1 MKILKRLMQIILI
14 TISLILLSNIQSK
27 ASSDLFLNYL
37 LFDVQINQDGSMNVV
52 ETWDID
58 IEDTN
63 TLYKTFV
70 RDSSKYSSI
79 SDFVVKEIIDGKE
92 VELTKT
98 NTWAYHLEENTYY
111 GGLNED
117 GKYEIAF
124 GVGLEDES
132 DNRKYKL
139 EYKVNDAIAKYSD
152 YAELYW
158 QFIGED
164 FEIPARDVAGTIYLP
179 ENAQNQEDIK
189 VWGHVESLNGEIYAT
204 GLNKI
209 EFHLDGFNPGRYVEI
224 RTLFP
229 TNMISSST
237 RGTNREI
244 LEDVIEEET
253 IWANEANQRRENKKR
268 IDFIILISIIGITL
282 IITIIVLRKYLKY
295 RKIEKEMPDK
305 NKPSQEIVYYREIPR
320 EDATPAEAEYVIK
333 ESKATFDEN
342 EIGKI
347 FSATLLDLSLKKIIE
362 FEVDKNKKD
371 KDAITIKI
379 LKDEASELE
388 NEKDEKEIFEFLKN
402 AAMPNKEINIKEL
415 LKYIKRSTSKVIKL
429 KNNIDKYTK
438 ESVIN
443 KKIIDKDE
451 LAKYS
456 KCTGSTVSYMMLAIF
471 TIIIAAYLTFMFN
484 IYVLIGFVPLLL
496 ISSLTCAKVGKVA
509 NKLNVYTQKGIDE
522 SKMWEGLKKYMEE
535 FSMLDK
541 REVPELVIWEKFLVY
556 ATVFG
561 IADKVLKQL
570 KIVYPNIDETLNV
583 NTYTYMYLMMNTN
596 FSSSFS
602 SAVSTSISST
612 YSSGT
617 GGGGGFSGGGG
628 GGGRTAEVVA
638 EDKPLPNNPYIM
650 Y

>member
-1 MKILKRLMQIILI
+1 MKVLKRLIQIIVLTSALI
-14 TISLILLSNIQSK
+14 ILNNIQSK

-37 LFDVQINQDGSMNVV
+37 IFDVQINKDGSMNVA
-52 ETWDID
+52 ETWNID

-63 TLYKTFV
+63 TIYKTFK
-70 RDSSKYSSI
+70 RDNSKYTSI
-79 SDFVVKEIIDGKE
+79 SDVIVKEIVDGTEK
-92 VELTKT
+92 ELTKT

-117 GKYEIAF
+117 GNYEIAF

-132 DNRKYKL
+132 DKRKYKI

-164 FEIPARDVAGTIYLP
+164 FEIPARDVSGTIYLP
-179 ENAQNQEDIK
+179 ENAKKQEDIK

-209 EFHLDGFNPGRYVEI
+209 EFRLEGFNPGRYVEI

-237 RGTNREI
+237 RGSNREI

-253 IWANEANQRRENKKR
+253 VWANEANQRRENR
-268 IDFIILISIIGITL
+268 ERMNLIILISIIGITL
-282 IITIIVLRKYLKY
+282 IISIIVLKKYLKY
-295 RKIEKEMPDK
+295 RKIAKELPDK
-305 NKPSQEIVYYREIPR
+305 YKISQEIIYYRDIPR

-333 ESKATFDEN
+333 ESKTIFNED

-371 KDAITIKI
+371 KDAVTIKI
-379 LKDEASELE
+379 LKDKAPELE

-402 AAMPNKEINIKEL
+402 AAMPDKEINIKEL

-429 KNNIDKYTK
+429 KNNIDKNTK
-438 ESVIN
+438 ESVID
-443 KKIIDKDE
+443 KKLIDKNE
-451 LAKYS
+451 LVKYS
-456 KCTGSTVSYMMLAIF
+456 KYTGSTVSYMMLTIF
-471 TIIIAAYLTFMFN
+471 TIIIGAYLTFMFN

-496 ISSLTCAKVGKVA
+496 ISSLTCAKIGKVA

-522 SKMWEGLKKYMEE
+522 SQMWKGLKKYMEE

-570 KIVYPNIDETLNV
+570 KIVYPNIDETLNI

-612 YSSGT
+612 YSSVT

-628 GGGRTAEVVA
+628 GGRTDGGGGGGR
-638 EDKPLPNNPYIM
+638 
-650 Y
+650 

>member
-79 SDFVVKEIIDGKE
+79 SDFVVKEIVDGEE

-132 DNRKYKL
+132 DNRKYKV

-253 IWANEANQRRENKKR
+253 VWANEANQRRENKKR

-333 ESKATFDEN
+333 ESKATFDEK

-362 FEVDKNKKD
+362 FKVDKNKKD

-471 TIIIAAYLTFMFN
+471 TIIIGAYLTFMFN

-638 EDKPLPNNPYIM
+638 EDKPLPNKPYIM

>member
-79 SDFVVKEIIDGKE
+79 SDFVVKEIVDGEE

-132 DNRKYKL
+132 DNRKYKV

-164 FEIPARDVAGTIYLP
+164 YEIPAREVAGTIYLP
-179 ENAQNQEDIK
+179 ENAQTQEDIK
-189 VWGHVESLNGEIYAT
+189 VWGHIESLNGEIYAT

-229 TNMISSST
+229 TDMISSSS
-237 RGTNREI
+237 RGANREI
-244 LEDVIEEET
+244 LDDVIEEET
-253 IWANEANQRRENKKR
+253 VWANEANQRRENKKR
-268 IDFIILISIIGITL
+268 VDFIILISIIGITL
-282 IITIIVLRKYLKY
+282 IISIIVLKKYLKY
-295 RKIEKEMPDK
+295 RKIAKELPDK
-305 NKPSQEIVYYREIPR
+305 YKISQEIIYYRDIPR

-333 ESKATFDEN
+333 ESKTIFNED

-371 KDAITIKI
+371 KDAVTIKI
-379 LKDEASELE
+379 LKDEVSELE
-388 NEKDEKEIFEFLKN
+388 NEKDEKEIFEFLKS

-443 KKIIDKDE
+443 KKIIDKNE

-471 TIIIAAYLTFMFN
+471 TIIIGAYLTFMFN
-484 IYVLIGFVPLLL
+484 MYVLIGFVPLLL

-509 NKLNVYTQKGIDE
+509 DKLNVYTQKGIDE
-522 SKMWEGLKKYMEE
+522 SQMWKGLKKYMEE

-570 KIVYPNIDETLNV
+570 KIVYPNIDETLNI

-628 GGGRTAEVVA
+628 GGRTDGGGGGGR
-638 EDKPLPNNPYIM
+638 
-650 Y
+650 